1 MSVKI
6 GSARINEKGTTT
18 GGKAGDQTG
27 GEVSIQNWYLHKKG
41 WVVIRA
47 KDPEAAEKIAKCME
61 MACANKNIGYCQTH
75 RDDLRKIAV
84 KYNYDTGKVDVK
96 VEVDCSALVRVCCL
110 YAGINVGNFNTASEI
125 AALEKTGKVIVLTSD
140 KYCKKS
146 DYLKRGDI
154 LVTKTKGHTVVVLT
168 NGPKAEQ
175 EDHIDMTV
183 IDVSHHQGV
192 INWEKV
198 KKAGIDGAIIRVSD
212 STGTMDRQCNRNIK
226 ECERLG
232 IPFGLYIYSRAKTKA
247 KVKEEAD
254 IILKKA
260 KGHKIS
266 FPLYIDLEQAGY
278 ESYAKMAA
286 EEFGAIIERAGYWC
300 GVYANQNW
308 WQNYLKGL
316 EKFTKWVARYG
327 KEPTISNIDMWQY
340 SSSGKVSGISGNVD
354 VNECYVDFPS
364 LIGKIKEDK
373 KDPVKKKTTE
383 EIAREVI
390 SGKWGNG
397 EARKSKLKAAGYS
410 YTEIQKK
417 VNELMEKWYAV
428 KKGDTLSAIAKKYKT
443 TVRRLKKLNNISNV
457 NVIRV
462 GQKIRVK

>member
-1 MSVKI
+1 MAVKI
-6 GSARINEKGTTT
+6 GSARINEKGTIT

-27 GEVSIQNWYLHKKG
+27 GEVSTQNWYLHKKG

-47 KDPEAAEKIAKCME
+47 KDPAVAEKIAQCME
-61 MACANKNIGYCQTH
+61 RACANNNIGYCQTH
-75 RDDLRKIAV
+75 RDGLRKIAV

-110 YAGINVGNFNTASEI
+110 YAGINVGDFSTATERK
-125 AALEKTGKVIVLTSD
+125 ALEKTGKVIVLTSD

-175 EDHIDMTV
+175 EDHIHMTV

-192 INWEKV
+192 IHWEKV

-260 KGHKIS
+260 NGHKIS

-286 EEFGAIIERAGYWC
+286 EEFGTIIEKAGYWC

-308 WQNYLKGL
+308 WLQYLRGL
-316 EKFTKWVARYG
+316 NRFTKWVARYG
-327 KEPTISNIDMWQY
+327 TKPTVEGTDMWQY
-340 SSSGKVSGISGNVD
+340 TGTGKISGISGNCD
-354 VNECYVDFPS
+354 MNHCYVDFPGVITGTS
-364 LIGKIKEDK
+364 SKPSGTSNTKKAYSGTFPALPLRGYYKLGDGYKTLTNYTTQIKRIQKFLNWAINAGLKVDGDYGEKTAAAVATFQKKYGLTVDK
-373 KDPVKKKTTE
+373 KFGEKSLAKAKTIKK
-383 EIAREVI
+383 
-390 SGKWGNG
+390 
-397 EARKSKLKAAGYS
+397 
-410 YTEIQKK
+410 
-417 VNELMEKWYAV
+417 
-428 KKGDTLSAIAKKYKT
+428 
-443 TVRRLKKLNNISNV
+443 
-457 NVIRV
+457 
-462 GQKIRVK
+462 